1 MKNRKS
7 TLNQRNET
15 ACFTLIE
22 LLVVIAIIAILAGM
36 LLPALNQ
43 AREKARS
50 ISCLNNLKTIGTA
63 QAGYTLDNADWIIYA
78 ARTKTSWASTTFK
91 ASWWGTLG
99 GLGDNANYGVNL
111 TMNDGV
117 IKAGGTF
124 DCPSES
130 VPFGDAAKKEYKQ
143 AKYIMNAI
151 GPVALSAGATPN
163 ANINYLRKTNCLL
176 QPGKVVFCADSLP
189 VLAFDADRHPV
200 SCAGDDLVGGEGDD
214 RMQSPVDFADA
225 FAADPGVA
233 VVAFAGS
240 ETEPF
245 ARLDL
250 AFLRIFESGAV
261 NQLPAGFHRIFQDFS
276 CGWICSEHGQRQQS
290 GQEKECLIH
299 TAALLWCGRNRI
311 ASHWKNSTTR

>member
-1 MKNRKS
+1 MNKFSSFISHHSSFQRKRS
-7 TLNQRNET
+7 
-15 ACFTLIE
+15 FTLIE

-151 GPVALSAGATPN
+151 GPVALSAGSTPN
-163 ANINYLRKTNCLL
+163 ANVNYLRKTNCLL

-189 VLAFDADRHPV
+189 ILAYNTVQIANIAFFAYRHGSKDPRTSNTEIPAVPGNTNVLYIDGHSAPV
-200 SCAGDDLVGGEGDD
+200 KARDLSLGG
-214 RMQSPVDFADA
+214 SI
-225 FAADPGVA
+225 
-233 VVAFAGS
+233 S
-240 ETEPF
+240 
-245 ARLDL
+245 
-250 AFLRIFESGAV
+250 
-261 NQLPAGFHRIFQDFS
+261 
-276 CGWICSEHGQRQQS
+276 
-290 GQEKECLIH
+290 
-299 TAALLWCGRNRI
+299 AALSSSNAMQCGYDRT
-311 ASHWKNSTTR
+311 KGVPLYE

>member
-7 TLNQRNET
+7 TLNQRIET
-15 ACFTLIE
+15 AFFTLIE

-78 ARTKTSWASTTFK
+78 ARTKDTWASTTFK

-151 GPVALSAGATPN
+151 GPVALSAGSTPN
-163 ANINYLRKTNCLL
+163 ANVNYLRKTNCLL

-189 VLAFDADRHPV
+189 FLAYNEVQKANICFFAYRHGAKDPRISNTDLPMVTGNTNILYIDGHSAPV
-200 SCAGDDLVGGEGDD
+200 KARELMLGTSEGQM
-214 RMQSPVDFADA
+214 RAYSLSS
-225 FAADPGVA
+225 ADPTYCGYDRTKGVPLY
-233 VVAFAGS
+233 
-240 ETEPF
+240 E
-245 ARLDL
+245 
-250 AFLRIFESGAV
+250 
-261 NQLPAGFHRIFQDFS
+261 
-276 CGWICSEHGQRQQS
+276 
-290 GQEKECLIH
+290 
-299 TAALLWCGRNRI
+299 
-311 ASHWKNSTTR
+311 

>member
-1 MKNRKS
+1 MKNRNS

-15 ACFTLIE
+15 VFFTLIE

-163 ANINYLRKTNCLL
+163 ANVNYLRKTNCLL

-189 VLAFDADRHPV
+189 ILAYNTVQIANIAFFAYRHGAKDPRTSNTEMPAVPGNTNILYIDGHSAPV
-200 SCAGDDLVGGEGDD
+200 KARDLNL
-214 RMQSPVDFADA
+214 
-225 FAADPGVA
+225 
-233 VVAFAGS
+233 GS
-240 ETEPF
+240 V
-245 ARLDL
+245 
-250 AFLRIFESGAV
+250 S
-261 NQLPAGFHRIFQDFS
+261 
-276 CGWICSEHGQRQQS
+276 
-290 GQEKECLIH
+290 
-299 TAALLWCGRNRI
+299 AALSSSNAMQCGYDRT
-311 ASHWKNSTTR
+311 KGVPLYE